1 MLENANYNIIGV
13 YLGNTVSKGLF
24 TYGYYQTI
32 INDFS
37 TYSNLDVI
45 EIPLQQFIGF
55 NKNIFEDILF
65 VNGKRNP
72 KLDIVK
78 IPIIKAIRRP
88 IEEIRRE
95 INEENEIKYFM
106 YDGKEEIQITE
117 FNPLVLYSIY
127 EKDKDNKLKY
137 CGDFSFKIDYNRKR
151 ECERSG
157 FYINYYSNFDPCFL
171 QAFGCFFGQ
180 NKIFYNWKRLWF

>member
-127 EKDKDNKLKY
+127 EKDKDNKVGKEK
-137 CGDFSFKIDYNRKR
+137 S
-151 ECERSG
+151 
-157 FYINYYSNFDPCFL
+157 
-171 QAFGCFFGQ
+171 
-180 NKIFYNWKRLWF
+180 